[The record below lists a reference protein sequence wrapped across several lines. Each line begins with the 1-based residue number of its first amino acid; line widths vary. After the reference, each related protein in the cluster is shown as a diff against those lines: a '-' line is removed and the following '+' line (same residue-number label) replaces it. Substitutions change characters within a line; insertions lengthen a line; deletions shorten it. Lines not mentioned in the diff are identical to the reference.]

1 LQSELTKKESQW
13 REEATIAAH
22 RAGGSRGFHHGWEI
36 PMAVRKAGK
45 IIGKYGKTM
54 EQHNK

>member
-13 REEATIAAH
+13 REEATVSSWL
-22 RAGGSRGFHHGWEI
+22 GNSYGNPYGW
-36 PMAVRKAGK
+36 RLKAGK
-45 IIGKYGKTM
+45 IIGKKGKTM